1 MLRFRVAFCSTK
13 AGGIPYIVKDGATGL
28 LVDCNDHDAMAACAL
43 RLLEDDE
50 LVERLTRQ
58 GRQELDKYSGRSVRE
73 QWVRLYRDLVAR

>member
-1 MLRFRVAFCSTK
+1 M
-13 AGGIPYIVKDGATGL
+13 
-28 LVDCNDHDAMAACAL
+28 DCNDHDAMAACAL